1 MKNLI
6 FILFLTSTFF
16 AQKKNYLSINGNIT
30 GFSSGSTAI
39 ISDRYN
45 YYDLDSTTIINDK
58 FNFRKFNIEDA
69 TYLFI
74 KIRENN
80 KWYFLPRFFDGNSNV
95 EIIADK
101 NNLSKAEIKGSYLN
115 NQYNDFS
122 KLTVNLENQRDS
134 IYNEISELKKHGNWD
149 TIIRKKYRGKDG
161 ILDCIDE
168 KILDKQKSY
177 FLKNANSIF
186 TQKHLIARFISEL
199 KTSELTAFYNT
210 LTPQNKNNKYGKYI
224 KSYLATNELKIGDK
238 FPELTG
244 EDLEGKKYNISTLIQ
259 NKISLIAFETPF
271 CQYCTASIPEIKKL
285 LEKYNFNNI
294 SYYIDTDESSRKDYN
309 KENNVNWLCLWDK
322 NMKFNINIIPFR
334 IEGTPKFFLIS
345 KDGTI
350 LNIIDGYDEDVF
362 YKEVEKFL
370 INEPR

>member
-45 YYDLDSTTIINDK
+45 YYDLDSTTIMNDK

-134 IYNEISELKKHGNWD
+134 IYNEINELKKHGNWD

-161 ILDCIDE
+161 ILDRIDE

-177 FLKNANSIF
+177 LLKNSNSIF
-186 TQKHLIARFISEL
+186 TQKHLIRFFISEL
-199 KTSELTAFYNT
+199 NTSELTTFYNT

-224 KSYLATNELKIGDK
+224 KSYLTTNELKIGDK

-271 CQYCTASIPEIKKL
+271 CQYCTASIPKIKKL